1 MSAENDIFFEQI
13 GVNIRTYRKSK
24 HLTQE
29 QIASKLQMTVTNYS
43 IIERG
48 KIGTTLTTLFKIA
61 KILEV
66 SPTQLI
72 LGKDEIFLTK
82 SDIVKLYAEEI
93 K

>member
-13 GVNIRTYRKSK
+13 GANIRTYRKSK

>member
-1 MSAENDIFFEQI
+1 MRAENEAFFKQI
-13 GVNIRTYRKSK
+13 GANMRAYRKDK

-29 QIASKLQMTVTNYS
+29 QMASKLQMTVTNYS

-61 KILEV
+61 QILEV

-72 LGKDEIFLTK
+72 LGKDEVLLTK
-82 SDIVKLYAEEI
+82 TDIAKLYAGET